1 MTSGYRVRL
10 LHTDDAL
17 RAYSLIQMAA
27 PCISADDWAQV
38 VASTDRWS
46 LVSLKDPAG
55 YVRGL
60 AAYRIGIHP
69 IAGRLM
75 DVPIFVV
82 ASVIDDVTIA
92 DVLFTSLRRRSVG
105 CDFMR
110 LWRRPPSDF
119 AEMENEDRF
128 CRWDHGLMVRVD
140 QKPSP
145 ALL

>member
-1 MTSGYRVRL
+1 MTSGYRVHL
-10 LHTDDAL
+10 LHTDDAP
-17 RAYSLIQMAA
+17 RAYGLIQVAA
-27 PCISADDWAQV
+27 PCFSADDWGEV
-38 VASTDRWS
+38 VASADRWT

-60 AAYRIGIHP
+60 AAYRIGTHP
-69 IAGRLM
+69 IARRLM
-75 DVPIFVV
+75 DVPIFVA
-82 ASVIDDVTIA
+82 ASVIDDVAIA
-92 DVLFTSLRRRSVG
+92 DVLFTSLRRRSAG

-110 LWRRPPSDF
+110 LWGQFPSDF
-119 AEMENEDRF
+119 AEMEDEDKF

>member
-1 MTSGYRVRL
+1 MTSGYRVHL
-10 LHTDDAL
+10 LHTDDAP
-17 RAYSLIQMAA
+17 RAYGLIQVAA
-27 PCISADDWAQV
+27 PCFSADDWAEV
-38 VASTDRWS
+38 VASADRWT

-60 AAYRIGIHP
+60 AAYRIGTHP
-69 IAGRLM
+69 IARRLM
-75 DVPIFVV
+75 DVPIFVA
-82 ASVIDDVTIA
+82 ASVIDDVAIA
-92 DVLFTSLRRRSVG
+92 DVLFTSLRRRSAG

-110 LWRRPPSDF
+110 LWGQFPSDF
-119 AEMENEDRF
+119 AEMEDEDKF

>member
-1 MTSGYRVRL
+1 MTSGYHVRL

-17 RAYSLIQMAA
+17 HAYSLIQVAA
-27 PCISADDWAQV
+27 PCFSADDWAQV
-38 VASTDRWS
+38 VASADRWT

-60 AAYRIGIHP
+60 AAYRIGTHR
-69 IAGRLM
+69 IAGRLL
-75 DVPIFVV
+75 DVPIFVA
-82 ASVIDDVTIA
+82 ASVIDDVAIA

-110 LWRRPPSDF
+110 LWGRFPSSF
-119 AEMENEDRF
+119 AEMKNEDRF
-128 CRWDHGLMVRVD
+128 HRWDHGLMVRVD
-140 QKPSP
+140 HKPSP

>member
-1 MTSGYRVRL
+1 MTSGYRVHL
-10 LHTDDAL
+10 LHTDDAP
-17 RAYSLIQMAA
+17 RAYSLIQVAA
-27 PCISADDWAQV
+27 PCFSADDWAEV
-38 VASTDRWS
+38 VASADRWT

-60 AAYRIGIHP
+60 AAYRIGTHP

-75 DVPIFVV
+75 DVPIFVA
-82 ASVIDDVTIA
+82 ASVIDDVTVA
-92 DVLFTSLRRRSVG
+92 DVLFTSLRRRSAG

-110 LWRRPPSDF
+110 LWGRFPSDF
-119 AEMENEDRF
+119 AEMEDEDKF

>member
-1 MTSGYRVRL
+1 MTSGYCVRL
-10 LHTDDAL
+10 LHMDDAL
-17 RAYSLIQMAA
+17 HAYSLIQVAA
-27 PCISADDWAQV
+27 PSFSAENWAQV
-38 VASTDRWS
+38 VTSADRWTLLS
-46 LVSLKDPAG
+46 LEDPAG

-60 AAYRIGIHP
+60 AVYRIGTHP

-75 DVPIFVV
+75 DIPIFLP

-92 DVLFTSLRRRSVG
+92 DVLFTSLRKRSAG
-105 CDFMR
+105 CSFMR
-110 LWRRPPSDF
+110 FWGRFPSDF

-128 CRWDHGLMVRVD
+128 RRWDHGLMVRVD

>member
-1 MTSGYRVRL
+1 MTSGYRVHL

-17 RAYSLIQMAA
+17 RAYSLIEVVA
-27 PCISADDWAQV
+27 PCFSVDDWAQV
-38 VASTDRWS
+38 VASADRWT

-60 AAYRIGIHP
+60 AASRIGIHP
-69 IAGRLM
+69 IAGLLM
-75 DVPIFVV
+75 DVPIFVA

-110 LWRRPPSDF
+110 LWGVFPRDF
-119 AEMENEDRF
+119 KEMENEDRF

-140 QKPSP
+140 RKPSP

>member
-1 MTSGYRVRL
+1 MTSGYRVHL
-10 LHTDDAL
+10 LHTDDAP
-17 RAYSLIQMAA
+17 RAYGLIQVAA
-27 PCISADDWAQV
+27 PCFSADDWAEV
-38 VASTDRWS
+38 VASADRWT

-60 AAYRIGIHP
+60 AAYRIGTHP
-69 IAGRLM
+69 IARRLM
-75 DVPIFVV
+75 DVPIFVA
-82 ASVIDDVTIA
+82 ASVIDDVAIA
-92 DVLFTSLRRRSVG
+92 DVLFTSLRRRSAG

-110 LWRRPPSDF
+110 LWGRFPSDF
-119 AEMENEDRF
+119 AEMEDEDKF

>member
-1 MTSGYRVRL
+1 MTSGYHVRL

-17 RAYSLIQMAA
+17 HAYSLIQVAA
-27 PCISADDWAQV
+27 PCFSADDWAQV
-38 VASTDRWS
+38 VASADRWT

-60 AAYRIGIHP
+60 AAYRIGTHP
-69 IAGRLM
+69 IAGRLL
-75 DVPIFVV
+75 DVPIFVA
-82 ASVIDDVTIA
+82 ASVIDDVAIA
-92 DVLFTSLRRRSVG
+92 DVLFSSLRRRSVG

-110 LWRRPPSDF
+110 LWGRFPSSF

-128 CRWDHGLMVRVD
+128 HRWDHGLMVRVD
-140 QKPSP
+140 HKPSP